1 MISYNIIDLKKNQI
15 ILLKYIKNEY
25 EDVVQEFIIFYCNET

>member
-25 EDVVQEFIIFYCNET
+25 EDVDHDFIIF